1 MVRSRRRGGRNNEI
15 IVDGITARINSRIL
29 NSGEKILE
37 DCGLKETLEKAVE
50 RKPIIYTLYKGDEI
64 YYVGQSDRGS
74 LARVWNHTR
83 DRHKGRWNRFRVYR
97 ISNKRYL
104 DDLES
109 ILIRVTKPKGNSSKG
124 NFADCEDLTDDIKD
138 QFIEKFETHRD
149 NLQDQLKGL
158 EEKFWNVKASF
169 NKEE

>member
-64 YYVGQSDRGS
+64 YYAGQSDRGS
-74 LARVWNHTR
+74 LARVRNHTR
-83 DRHKGRWNRFRVYR
+83 DRHKGR
-97 ISNKRYL
+97 
-104 DDLES
+104 
-109 ILIRVTKPKGNSSKG
+109 
-124 NFADCEDLTDDIKD
+124 
-138 QFIEKFETHRD
+138 
-149 NLQDQLKGL
+149 
-158 EEKFWNVKASF
+158 
-169 NKEE
+169 